1 MSDQI
6 VGTAVL
12 EKQPGKPEQLLV
24 CCLAEG
30 GRRAGKGFLITI
42 PVAEEKASAAPSEGT
57 GPWRYKITGSRIT
70 VWPSLLCR
78 ESVWDEARRAFGKE
92 MVQTFH
98 SGTPWT
104 VDFVECSDGD
114 AFERFMELNPGC

>member
-30 GRRAGKGFLITI
+30 GPRAGKRTLITI
-42 PVAEEKASAAPSEGT
+42 PVAEEKAPAAPSEGA
-57 GPWRYKITGSRIT
+57 GPWRYRKEPGGKLT

-78 ESVWDEARRAFGKE
+78 ESVWDDTKQAFGKE

-104 VDFVECSDGD
+104 VDYVECAGDG
-114 AFERFMELNPGC
+114 FEQFMALNPGC